1 MKKTLIILGVIA
13 LVAVGVMIVGPFFIL
28 NEGEQAVVVRFGK
41 IVKVHTEAGLK
52 FRSPFVDDVLKYPKK
67 LMSWDG
73 EPQKIPTKENQ
84 FIYVDTTARWRIAD
98 PVKFYE
104 SVSNLENA
112 YGRLDDVIDSAVRTV
127 ISSNYLREAVR
138 NSDELMKS
146 SAIETFQTGES
157 VGSSS
162 LLELTNSQTQFE
174 KIEKGREELSG
185 EMIKSVALIVPS
197 YGIEVLDIIPRQIK
211 YSEELTDSV
220 YQRMIK
226 ERNQIAQAFR
236 SYGEGKKAEWL
247 GKARERTT
255 LDTFFSIC
263 KSRNLERQGR
273 CRGFEDFRGCLW
285 KRSFFLRILEGDGV
299 LQGYGAQFQENPFD
313 RHGLFQI
320 PLQPGREIEP
330 DDSARKL
337 RPYAEFPCRV
347 RADFQYGIAAGAA
360 GAWIDYKRAILQ
372 RHAAGF
378 VDMPANPDFRQM
390 LIH

>member
-13 LVAVGVMIVGPFFIL
+13 LVIIGVVIVGPFFIL

-52 FRSPFVDDVLKYPKK
+52 LRSPFVDDVLKYPKK
-67 LMSWDG
+67 LLAWDG

-138 NSDELMKS
+138 NSDEILKS
-146 SAIETFQTGES
+146 SNSVETFQTGES
-157 VGSSS
+157 VGSTS
-162 LLELTNSQTQFE
+162 LLELTNAQTQFE
-174 KIEKGREELSG
+174 KIEKGREELSS
-185 EMIKSVALIVPS
+185 EMIKSVASIVPS
-197 YGIEVLDIIPRQIK
+197 FGIEVLDIIPRQIK

-247 GKARERTT
+247 GKLENEQRSILSSAYAKAET
-255 LDTFFSIC
+255 LKGKADAEA
-263 KSRNLERQGR
+263 SRIFADAYGR
-273 CRGFEDFRGCLW
+273 DP
-285 KRSFFLRILEGDGV
+285 SFFEFWKAMESYKATVPNFKKTLSTGMDYFKYL
-299 LQGYGAQFQENPFD
+299 YNPS
-313 RHGLFQI
+313 
-320 PLQPGREIEP
+320 GR
-330 DDSARKL
+330 
-337 RPYAEFPCRV
+337 
-347 RADFQYGIAAGAA
+347 
-360 GAWIDYKRAILQ
+360 
-372 RHAAGF
+372 
-378 VDMPANPDFRQM
+378 
-390 LIH
+390 